1 MSLFLEIEL
10 LFLKLDTERIF
21 MMKFDQH
28 FLTNEKIAKQIVSF
42 LEIKLNESVLEIGPG
57 EGILSKYI
65 KKATLI
71 EIDEDLVEKLKE
83 SFPNHNIINKSV
95 LNVKLNY
102 DKIIGNIPYSIS
114 EPLIN
119 KLINSNFKLCILTV
133 SEGFLKKGLLQLVI
147 PNLLEVKEL
156 MKIDKKE
163 FNPKPKINSKVILI
177 KKKELNNKERLIKN
191 IYTQS
196 DKKLKNIINTK
207 LIFKEKRVRELSLD
221 EWSVLLNDI
230 K

>member
-1 MSLFLEIEL
+1 
-10 LFLKLDTERIF
+10 
-21 MMKFDQH
+21 MKFDQH
-28 FLTNEKIAKQIVSF
+28 FLTNKKIAKKIVSF
-42 LEIKLNESVLEIGPG
+42 LDIKQNESILEIGPG

-65 KKATLI
+65 KKATLV
-71 EIDEDLVEKLKE
+71 EIDEDLIKRLREN
-83 SFPNHNIINKSV
+83 FPNHSIINKSI
-95 LNVKLNY
+95 LNIKLNY
-102 DKIIGNIPYSIS
+102 NKIIGNIPYSIS

-133 SEGFLKKGLLQLVI
+133 SEGFLKKRLLKLII

-156 MKIDKKE
+156 MIIDKKE

-177 KKKELNNKERLIKN
+177 KKKELNSKERLIKK

-196 DKKLKNIINTK
+196 DKKLKNIINTR
-207 LIFKEKRVRELSLD
+207 LTFKEKRVRELNLD

-230 K
+230 KRTSING

>member
-1 MSLFLEIEL
+1 
-10 LFLKLDTERIF
+10 
-21 MMKFDQH
+21 MKFDQH
-28 FLTNEKIAKQIVSF
+28 FLTNKKIAKKIVSF
-42 LEIKLNESVLEIGPG
+42 LDIKQNESILEIGPG

-65 KKATLI
+65 KKATLV
-71 EIDEDLVEKLKE
+71 EIDEDLIKRLREN
-83 SFPNHNIINKSV
+83 FPNHSIINKSI
-95 LNVKLNY
+95 LNIKLNY
-102 DKIIGNIPYSIS
+102 NKIIGNIPYSIS

-133 SEGFLKKGLLQLVI
+133 SEGFLKKRLLKLII

-156 MKIDKKE
+156 MIIDKKE

-177 KKKELNNKERLIKN
+177 KKKELNSKERLIKK

-196 DKKLKNIINTK
+196 DKKLKNIINTR
-207 LIFKEKRVRELSLD
+207 LTFKEKRVRELNLD

-230 K
+230 KRTTING

>member
-1 MSLFLEIEL
+1 
-10 LFLKLDTERIF
+10 
-21 MMKFDQH
+21 MKFDQH

-42 LEIKLNESVLEIGPG
+42 LDIKLNESVLEIGPG
-57 EGILSKYI
+57 KGILSKYI

-71 EIDEDLVEKLKE
+71 EIDKDLVEKLKE

-102 DKIIGNIPYSIS
+102 NKIIGNIPYSIS

-119 KLINSNFKLCILTV
+119 KLINFDFKLAILTV
-133 SEGFLKKGLLQLVI
+133 SEKFLEKGLLKLII
-147 PNLLEVKEL
+147 PDFLEIKTL
-156 MKIDKKE
+156 IKIDKKE

-177 KKKELNNKERLIKN
+177 KKKELNNKEKLIKK

-196 DKKLKNIINTK
+196 DKKLKNIINTR
-207 LIFKEKRVRELSLD
+207 LTFKEKRVRELNLD

-230 K
+230 KRTTING

>member
-1 MSLFLEIEL
+1 
-10 LFLKLDTERIF
+10 

-28 FLTNEKIAKQIVSF
+28 FLTNEEIAKQIVSF
-42 LEIKLNESVLEIGPG
+42 LDIKLNESVLEIGPG
-57 EGILSKYI
+57 KGILSKYI

-71 EIDEDLVEKLKE
+71 EIDKDLVEKLKE
-83 SFPNHNIINKSV
+83 SFPNHNIINKSI

-102 DKIIGNIPYSIS
+102 NKIIGNIPYSIS

-133 SEGFLKKGLLQLVI
+133 SEGFLKKRLLKLII

-156 MKIDKKE
+156 MVIDKKE

-177 KKKELNNKERLIKN
+177 KKKELNNKERLIKK

-196 DKKLKNIINTK
+196 DKKLKNIINTR
-207 LIFKEKRVRELSLD
+207 LTFKEKRVRELNLD

-230 K
+230 KRTTING

>member
-28 FLTNEKIAKQIVSF
+28 FLTNEEIAKQIVSF
-42 LEIKLNESVLEIGPG
+42 LDIKLNESVLEIGPG
-57 EGILSKYI
+57 DGILSKYL
-65 KKATLI
+65 KKATLV
-71 EIDEDLVEKLKE
+71 EIDKYLSKELKE
-83 SFPNHNIINKSV
+83 KFPNHNIINKSV

-133 SEGFLKKGLLQLVI
+133 SEGFLKKRLLKLII

-156 MKIDKKE
+156 MIINKKE

-177 KKKELNNKERLIKN
+177 KKKGRYLAVLWKEM
-191 IYTQS
+191 
-196 DKKLKNIINTK
+196 D
-207 LIFKEKRVRELSLD
+207 F
-221 EWSVLLNDI
+221 LLN
-230 K
+230 